1 MKFGWIAATGLALVL
16 CSTAARAG
24 NPREHDGFFLRMS
37 VGGGHADTELD
48 EEIGPGE
55 LELDGLCGDYN
66 FAVGGVVAQNL
77 AIHGTFFG
85 WGIEDPDAEL
95 FDEGIEGEAEL
106 NGRLS
111 MAAIGGGITYY
122 LMPINIYF
130 SGSIGGAKLYL
141 HDDDN
146 DIDGDSDIGI
156 AGDLT
161 VGKEWWVGNSWGLG
175 VAGAMSLHSIPDD
188 EIDSSWSGKSFTIR
202 FTSTFN

>member
-1 MKFGWIAATGLALVL
+1 MVEDDAGLREG
-16 CSTAARAG
+16 AR
-24 NPREHDGFFLRMS
+24 
-37 VGGGHADTELD
+37 
-48 EEIGPGE
+48 EIGE
-55 LELDGLCGDYN
+55 LVDLRVE
-66 FAVGGVVAQNL
+66 Q
-77 AIHGTFFG
+77 
-85 WGIEDPDAEL
+85 P
-95 FDEGIEGEAEL
+95 GIEGEAEL

-175 VAGAMSLHSIPDD
+175 LAAVFGFHSI
-188 EIDSSWSGKSFTIR
+188 DSASGWNAGVR
-202 FTSTFN
+202 FSATFN